1 MVARPPGRVCAQ
13 TPVAVKRVASLTCL
27 DILPLCGGVVGVEV
41 GLAGG
46 IGKSWE
52 VGIMDWKM
60 PRVGRVGG
68 IGGVVGGAPMGD
80 VTCSRVVKVCD

>member
-1 MVARPPGRVCAQ
+1 MTCAILARLAASLRRFTFCWGVSFLGAGSANCKVVARPPGRVCAQ

-52 VGIMDWKM
+52 VGIMD
-60 PRVGRVGG
+60 
-68 IGGVVGGAPMGD
+68 
-80 VTCSRVVKVCD
+80 